1 MKKMLLIAVVVI
13 GALLAYNFATTGEFT
28 LLPQGPL
35 SGEEQELQR
44 LEREFETAAT
54 EFNQALRSAGL
65 AGLDTTGDADA
76 AMREVSSTG
85 VTPTGAAWTRRA
97 MTSSGSGPGPL
108 GMAPTI
114 PRCVAPADAANSASA
129 SFWMQHTFTFR
140 GRPPPRGA

>member
-13 GALLAYNFATTGEFT
+13 GALLTYNYATTGKFT

-76 AMREVSSTG
+76 AMREVERIERKLDQLLQRVETEDARKAAERLQLR
-85 VTPTGAAWTRRA
+85 VREFKRKVGA
-97 MTSSGSGPGPL
+97 
-108 GMAPTI
+108 
-114 PRCVAPADAANSASA
+114 
-129 SFWMQHTFTFR
+129 
-140 GRPPPRGA
+140 